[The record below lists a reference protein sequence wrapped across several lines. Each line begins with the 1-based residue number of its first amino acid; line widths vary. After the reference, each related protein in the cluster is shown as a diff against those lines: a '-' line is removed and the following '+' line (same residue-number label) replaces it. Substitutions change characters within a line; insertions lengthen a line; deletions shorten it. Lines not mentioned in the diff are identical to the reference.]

1 MQCSTGAS
9 GGTTAAEFSLSR
21 TALRYAPT
29 APLASLVRPN
39 HQHDIP
45 AAHLSVS
52 ICNLP
57 LLTLHGIVTP
67 FSGRAMGLRQIQL
80 SHEGHPQQAQH
91 SHWRVR
97 ASSHL
102 LPKTRGGP
110 SNCLGPGV
118 SVFTGRSVTAEL
130 PGQFF
135 SQLQFVSR
143 PCTHRPPREFLR
155 ENEWFQRAI
164 VA

>member
-9 GGTTAAEFSLSR
+9 GATTAAEFSLSR

-39 HQHDIP
+39 HQHGITD
-45 AAHLSVS
+45 AHVSVS
-52 ICNLP
+52 IGHLP
-57 LLTLHGIVTP
+57 LFTLHKTVTP
-67 FSGRAMGLRQIQL
+67 FSGCALGLRQIQL

-91 SHWRVR
+91 SDWRVR

-110 SNCLGPGV
+110 SSCLGPGV
-118 SVFTGRSVTAEL
+118 SVFKGRSVTAEL

-143 PCTHRPPREFLR
+143 PCTHRSPREFLR